1 MSNRLRS
8 VRTPTRSDGEQ
19 GIDARNGLACDR
31 RLVDPGQIEE
41 LASRMGPTGS
51 LDDRPSLAVGLV
63 ETGTGNFADSTC
75 VLGFCKS

>member
-1 MSNRLRS
+1 
-8 VRTPTRSDGEQ
+8 
-19 GIDARNGLACDR
+19 
-31 RLVDPGQIEE
+31 
-41 LASRMGPTGS
+41 MGPTGS